1 MFSVNVMLGANK
13 VVEAHDLIADNN
25 APKNN
30 TCMTNGIC
38 VITKV
43 GSTFC
48 GSSAISAVACSGM
61 MIMALTTENM
71 GTNAN
76 KM

>member
-1 MFSVNVMLGANK
+1 MFSVKVTLGASK
-13 VVEAHDLIADNN
+13 VADAHDLMADSK
-25 APKNN
+25 APKNK

-38 VITKV
+38 SMTKV
-43 GSTFC
+43 GNTFC
-48 GSSAISAVACSGM
+48 GSSAIKVAARSGM
-61 MIMALTTENM
+61 MIKALTTKNM

>member
-1 MFSVNVMLGANK
+1 MFSVNVTLGANN
-13 VVEAHDLIADNN
+13 VAEAHDLMADNN
-25 APKNN
+25 APKNS
-30 TCMTNGIC
+30 TCMTNGMC
-38 VITKV
+38 DITKV

-48 GSSAISAVACSGM
+48 GSSAIKVAACSGM
-61 MIMALTTENM
+61 MIMALTTKNM